1 MFSSLMGTS
10 PDRLMDL
17 ETRKEQEGELSGE
30 Y

>member
-1 MFSSLMGTS
+1 MFSGLMGTS

-17 ETRKEQEGELSGE
+17 ETRREQEGELSGE